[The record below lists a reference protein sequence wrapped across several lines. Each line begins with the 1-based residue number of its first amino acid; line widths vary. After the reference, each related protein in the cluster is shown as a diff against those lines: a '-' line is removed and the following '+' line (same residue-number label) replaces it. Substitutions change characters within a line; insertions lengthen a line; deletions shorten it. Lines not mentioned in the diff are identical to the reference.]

1 MKRASQF
8 LNHLQFVAGIHP
20 SIDRSVEMAR
30 VFVVAVLALSVAVA
44 VAGRVL
50 EEGEAYYGLE
60 AAAAAP
66 GLQLRL
72 RRRTLHHQA
81 AAAAEE
87 DTAGAAAP
95 APSSTRSGSCSGGPT
110 TPWPAAAAGR
120 TSGRTTAPAAWR
132 GSR

>member
-66 GLQLRL
+66 GLQP
-72 RRRTLHHQA
+72 A
-81 AAAAEE
+81 ASPPYASSPGGGGGGGGHSWRGG
-87 DTAGAAAP
+87 AGAILDAIWVVFRWAND
-95 APSSTRSGSCSGGPT
+95 AVAGGG
-110 TPWPAAAAGR
+110 GR
-120 TSGRTTAPAAWR
+120 TNVR
-132 GSR
+132 